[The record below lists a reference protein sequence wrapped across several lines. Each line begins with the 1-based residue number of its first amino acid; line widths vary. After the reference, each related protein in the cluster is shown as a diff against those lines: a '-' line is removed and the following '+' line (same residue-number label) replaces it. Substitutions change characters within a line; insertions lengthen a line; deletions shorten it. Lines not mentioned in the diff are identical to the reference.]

1 MVPGGVAHQHLGRG
15 GGGGIE
21 MQWIHVFASA
31 GVLLAYAAVGV
42 FITAACFGDL
52 LHASDESLEKAMHAA
67 LYLALA
73 ALAVVAFVAAVVVYR
88 VCPLTPSAGI

>member
-1 MVPGGVAHQHLGRG
+1 
-15 GGGGIE
+15 

-31 GVLLAYAAVGV
+31 GVLLAYASVGV
-42 FITAACFGDL
+42 FIWAACFGKWFL
-52 LHASDESLEKAMHAA
+52 KSDESLEKAMHAA

-73 ALAVVAFVAAVVVYR
+73 ALAVVAFVAAVVAYR